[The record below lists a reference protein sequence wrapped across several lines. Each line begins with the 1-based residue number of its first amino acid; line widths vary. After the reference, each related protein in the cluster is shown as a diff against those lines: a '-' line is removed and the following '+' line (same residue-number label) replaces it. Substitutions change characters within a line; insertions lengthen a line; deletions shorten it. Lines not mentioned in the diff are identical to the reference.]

1 MSANEKKEDMD
12 VGDIEDI
19 FGKIPCVRGEN
30 EQAQMYIAKQKI
42 KNHAI
47 HKFHFEESEMS
58 QEQAET

>member
-1 MSANEKKEDMD
+1 MD

-30 EQAQMYIAKQKI
+30 EQAQMYIAKQQI

-47 HKFHFEESEMS
+47 HKFHFEESEIS